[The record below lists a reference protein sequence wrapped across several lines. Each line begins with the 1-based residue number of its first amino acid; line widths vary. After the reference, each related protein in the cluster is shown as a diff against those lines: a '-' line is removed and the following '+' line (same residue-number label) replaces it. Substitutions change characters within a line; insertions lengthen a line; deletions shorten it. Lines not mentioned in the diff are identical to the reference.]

1 MFRSRNKVDM
11 SHMPRN
17 TSHRSCL
24 DLPLIQ
30 HAAMH
35 VSSKTI
41 EYRLN
46 DSSFSSLAIPLC
58 LRLERHNRT
67 NICQSILT
75 PSGSFKLD
83 SPDLTNVLNVSLCLE
98 QYENYC
104 GKTMPIAMRTRTSPL
119 RIRTVRIARLFS
131 IAERDVPFNW
141 IFILIAS
148 IAIVSCLIL
157 CGLCIFCFILR
168 RKRRRNAHHNSG
180 RLDAVL
186 HDGIERFNSVIPS
199 AKITAHHPI
208 IIEPTLS
215 NATR

>member
-1 MFRSRNKVDM
+1 ML
-11 SHMPRN
+11 
-17 TSHRSCL
+17 HRFCL

-35 VSSKTI
+35 VSSRTI

-46 DSSFSSLAIPLC
+46 NASFSSLTIPLC

-75 PSGSFKLD
+75 PSGSFKLE
-83 SPDLTNVLNVSLCLE
+83 SPDLNNVLNVSLCLE

-104 GKTMPIAMRTRTSPL
+104 GKAMPIAMRTRTP
-119 RIRTVRIARLFS
+119 RRRNGTVRIACLFFS

-141 IFILIAS
+141 VFILIAS
-148 IAIVSCLIL
+148 IAVVSCLIL

-180 RLDAVL
+180 RPNAIPRADK
-186 HDGIERFNSVIPS
+186 ERSDSVIPS

-208 IIEPTLS
+208 IIESTVS
-215 NATR
+215 SATR